1 MCLFRGGREVLA
13 ETRAHDYMPAPAG
26 GMSAS
31 EGLRRDL
38 PTAGD
43 NATLFVFFCTFVDIL
58 TKYSLYRHMTDAAPI
73 IVLVAI
79 LVVLW
84 LFWIH
89 IPANMA
95 RNRGRSALGWVL
107 LAWVL
112 SPLWIIIIL
121 LILGDSKEKLSKDII
136 DQLKQK

>member
-1 MCLFRGGREVLA
+1 
-13 ETRAHDYMPAPAG
+13 
-26 GMSAS
+26 
-31 EGLRRDL
+31 
-38 PTAGD
+38 
-43 NATLFVFFCTFVDIL
+43 
-58 TKYSLYRHMTDAAPI
+58 MTGAALI
-73 IVLVAI
+73 IVSVAI

-89 IPANMA
+89 IPASMA

>member
-1 MCLFRGGREVLA
+1 
-13 ETRAHDYMPAPAG
+13 
-26 GMSAS
+26 
-31 EGLRRDL
+31 
-38 PTAGD
+38 
-43 NATLFVFFCTFVDIL
+43 
-58 TKYSLYRHMTDAAPI
+58 MTDAALI
-73 IVLVAI
+73 IVSVAI
-79 LVVLW
+79 LVVLC

-89 IPANMA
+89 IPASMA

>member
-1 MCLFRGGREVLA
+1 
-13 ETRAHDYMPAPAG
+13 
-26 GMSAS
+26 
-31 EGLRRDL
+31 
-38 PTAGD
+38 
-43 NATLFVFFCTFVDIL
+43 
-58 TKYSLYRHMTDAAPI
+58 MTDAALI
-73 IVLVAI
+73 IVSVAI

-89 IPANMA
+89 IPATMA

>member
-1 MCLFRGGREVLA
+1 
-13 ETRAHDYMPAPAG
+13 
-26 GMSAS
+26 
-31 EGLRRDL
+31 
-38 PTAGD
+38 
-43 NATLFVFFCTFVDIL
+43 
-58 TKYSLYRHMTDAAPI
+58 MTGAALI

-89 IPANMA
+89 IPASMA

-121 LILGDSKEKLSKDII
+121 LILGDSKEKLSKDVI

>member
-1 MCLFRGGREVLA
+1 
-13 ETRAHDYMPAPAG
+13 
-26 GMSAS
+26 
-31 EGLRRDL
+31 
-38 PTAGD
+38 
-43 NATLFVFFCTFVDIL
+43 
-58 TKYSLYRHMTDAAPI
+58 MTDAALI
-73 IVLVAI
+73 IVSVAI
-79 LVVLW
+79 LVILW

-89 IPANMA
+89 IPASMA

>member
-1 MCLFRGGREVLA
+1 
-13 ETRAHDYMPAPAG
+13 
-26 GMSAS
+26 
-31 EGLRRDL
+31 
-38 PTAGD
+38 
-43 NATLFVFFCTFVDIL
+43 
-58 TKYSLYRHMTDAAPI
+58 MTDAALI
-73 IVLVAI
+73 IVPVAI

-89 IPANMA
+89 IPASMA

-121 LILGDSKEKLSKDII
+121 LILGDSKAKLSKDII

>member
-1 MCLFRGGREVLA
+1 MTGA
-13 ETRAHDYMPAPAG
+13 
-26 GMSAS
+26 AS
-31 EGLRRDL
+31 
-38 PTAGD
+38 
-43 NATLFVFFCTFVDIL
+43 
-58 TKYSLYRHMTDAAPI
+58 I
-73 IVLVAI
+73 IVSVAI
-79 LVVLW
+79 LAVLW

-89 IPANMA
+89 IPASMA

-136 DQLKQK
+136 DQLKQN

>member
-1 MCLFRGGREVLA
+1 MTGA
-13 ETRAHDYMPAPAG
+13 
-26 GMSAS
+26 AS
-31 EGLRRDL
+31 
-38 PTAGD
+38 
-43 NATLFVFFCTFVDIL
+43 
-58 TKYSLYRHMTDAAPI
+58 I
-73 IVLVAI
+73 IVLVTI
-79 LVVLW
+79 VVVLW

-89 IPANMA
+89 IPASMA
-95 RNRGRSALGWVL
+95 RNRGRSALVWVL

>member
-1 MCLFRGGREVLA
+1 
-13 ETRAHDYMPAPAG
+13 
-26 GMSAS
+26 
-31 EGLRRDL
+31 
-38 PTAGD
+38 
-43 NATLFVFFCTFVDIL
+43 
-58 TKYSLYRHMTDAAPI
+58 MTDAAPI

-89 IPANMA
+89 IPASMA

>member
-1 MCLFRGGREVLA
+1 
-13 ETRAHDYMPAPAG
+13 
-26 GMSAS
+26 
-31 EGLRRDL
+31 
-38 PTAGD
+38 
-43 NATLFVFFCTFVDIL
+43 
-58 TKYSLYRHMTDAAPI
+58 MTDAALI
-73 IVLVAI
+73 IVSVAI

-89 IPANMA
+89 IPASMA

-121 LILGDSKEKLSKDII
+121 LILGDSKEKLSKDIS
-136 DQLKQK
+136 DQLNQK

>member
-1 MCLFRGGREVLA
+1 MTGA
-13 ETRAHDYMPAPAG
+13 
-26 GMSAS
+26 AS
-31 EGLRRDL
+31 
-38 PTAGD
+38 
-43 NATLFVFFCTFVDIL
+43 
-58 TKYSLYRHMTDAAPI
+58 I
-73 IVLVAI
+73 IVLVTI
-79 LVVLW
+79 VVVLW

-89 IPANMA
+89 IPASMA
-95 RNRGRSALGWVL
+95 RYRGRSALGWVL

>member
-1 MCLFRGGREVLA
+1 
-13 ETRAHDYMPAPAG
+13 
-26 GMSAS
+26 
-31 EGLRRDL
+31 
-38 PTAGD
+38 
-43 NATLFVFFCTFVDIL
+43 
-58 TKYSLYRHMTDAAPI
+58 MTDAALI
-73 IVLVAI
+73 IVSVAI

-89 IPANMA
+89 IPATMA

-107 LAWVL
+107 LTWVL

>member
-1 MCLFRGGREVLA
+1 MTGA
-13 ETRAHDYMPAPAG
+13 
-26 GMSAS
+26 AS
-31 EGLRRDL
+31 
-38 PTAGD
+38 
-43 NATLFVFFCTFVDIL
+43 
-58 TKYSLYRHMTDAAPI
+58 I

-89 IPANMA
+89 IPASMA

>member
-1 MCLFRGGREVLA
+1 
-13 ETRAHDYMPAPAG
+13 
-26 GMSAS
+26 
-31 EGLRRDL
+31 
-38 PTAGD
+38 
-43 NATLFVFFCTFVDIL
+43 
-58 TKYSLYRHMTDAAPI
+58 MTDAALI
-73 IVLVAI
+73 IVPVAI

-89 IPANMA
+89 IPASMA

>member
-1 MCLFRGGREVLA
+1 
-13 ETRAHDYMPAPAG
+13 
-26 GMSAS
+26 
-31 EGLRRDL
+31 
-38 PTAGD
+38 
-43 NATLFVFFCTFVDIL
+43 
-58 TKYSLYRHMTDAAPI
+58 MTDAALI
-73 IVLVAI
+73 IVSVTI

-89 IPANMA
+89 IPASMA

-107 LAWVL
+107 LTWVL

>member
-1 MCLFRGGREVLA
+1 
-13 ETRAHDYMPAPAG
+13 
-26 GMSAS
+26 
-31 EGLRRDL
+31 
-38 PTAGD
+38 
-43 NATLFVFFCTFVDIL
+43 
-58 TKYSLYRHMTDAAPI
+58 MTDAAPI

-89 IPANMA
+89 IPASMA

-107 LAWVL
+107 LAWIL

>member
-1 MCLFRGGREVLA
+1 MTGA
-13 ETRAHDYMPAPAG
+13 
-26 GMSAS
+26 AS
-31 EGLRRDL
+31 
-38 PTAGD
+38 
-43 NATLFVFFCTFVDIL
+43 
-58 TKYSLYRHMTDAAPI
+58 I
-73 IVLVAI
+73 IVLVTI
-79 LVVLW
+79 VVVLW

-89 IPANMA
+89 IPASMA

-112 SPLWIIIIL
+112 SPLWVIIIL

>member
-1 MCLFRGGREVLA
+1 
-13 ETRAHDYMPAPAG
+13 
-26 GMSAS
+26 
-31 EGLRRDL
+31 
-38 PTAGD
+38 
-43 NATLFVFFCTFVDIL
+43 
-58 TKYSLYRHMTDAAPI
+58 MTDAALI
-73 IVLVAI
+73 IVSVAI

-89 IPANMA
+89 IPASMA

-107 LAWVL
+107 LTWVL